1 MDVGA
6 AIRARHSIRKFK
18 HKALTRE
25 LLEDLMD
32 HMRLAP
38 SARNKQSW
46 EMVVVVDD
54 VLKTRLVPA
63 CADQGFLADC
73 SAFIIGVSEPGA
85 KFSVIDMTI
94 AFDHLTLRA
103 IDHGLGTCWIG
114 AFDPE
119 AIKGILGIPSDR
131 GVPICVAVGY
141 PDQEPT
147 TRKRKDPSDLFHM
160 DRW

>member
-6 AIRARHSIRKFK
+6 AIRARRSIRKFK
-18 HKALTRE
+18 HKAFPRD

-38 SARNKQSW
+38 SANNKQSW
-46 EMVVVVDD
+46 EVVAVVDD
-54 VLKTRLVPA
+54 DLKNLLVPA
-63 CADQGFLADC
+63 CANQGFLADC
-73 SAFIIGVSEPGA
+73 SAFIVGVSEPGA

-103 IDHGLGTCWIG
+103 VDLGLGTCWIG
-114 AFDPE
+114 AYDPDKV
-119 AIKGILGIPSDR
+119 KGILGIPSDR
-131 GVPICVAVGY
+131 DVPICVAVGY
-141 PDQEPT
+141 PDQEPMA
-147 TRKRKDPSDLFHM
+147 RKRKNLSELFHI